1 MLVES
6 QKSILTDTIMENCQD
21 IISVVDLDYNYRI
34 CNRAFLKLFNLP
46 HETEVL
52 GKNIKQI
59 LPEETAII
67 IEKYFDDV
75 IKNRDTRYYTF
86 ILPRKDENRVLS
98 QLAIPFVEDSE
109 ITGILSI
116 SKDITTEENLKQK
129 LLDMVC
135 KLNDTLELKKKL
147 EDQKEL
153 FMATLTHDLKNPVQA
168 QLMSLKMLKRG
179 TLGQLSEEQNN
190 ILDILLESSEYM
202 QQMLFTI
209 LYTYKYDNGV
219 IELKKQTV
227 NLDNLMQNCLREI
240 GAFAKSRN
248 IEICYKCKVDEI
260 LADQSQ
266 LRRVISNIINNAI
279 KYSYKNS
286 KLKIDIFTNS
296 SNAIFSF
303 ENMGEPIPNEI
314 KDHIFDKYITGKT
327 GIGLGLY
334 FSKKVIE
341 AHGGK
346 IYLITNGNLS
356 KFIFEIPVKNNV
368 INSIKW

>member
-1 MLVES
+1 MLLES
-6 QKSILTDTIMENCQD
+6 QKNTLTDTIMENCQD

-34 CNRAFLKLFNLP
+34 CNRAFLKLLNLP
-46 HETEVL
+46 HETEVI
-52 GKNIKQI
+52 GKNIKQV
-59 LPEETAII
+59 LHEETAIV
-67 IEKYFDDV
+67 IEKYFDEV
-75 IKNRDTRYYTF
+75 IKTREPKNFTF
-86 ILPRKDENRVLS
+86 ILQTKSKILS
-98 QLAIPFVEDSE
+98 QLAIPFIEDGE
-109 ITGILSI
+109 ITGILAI
-116 SKDITTEENLKQK
+116 SKDITVEENLKQK
-129 LLDMVC
+129 LLEMVC
-135 KLNDTLELKKKL
+135 KLNDTLELKRKL

-168 QLMSLKMLKRG
+168 QLMSLKMLKEG

-209 LYTYKYDNGV
+209 LYTYKYDNGI

-227 NLDNLMQNCLREI
+227 NIDKLMQNCLREI

-260 LADQSQ
+260 LADQCQ

-286 KLKIDIFTNS
+286 KLKIDIFTNN
-296 SNAIFSF
+296 SNAVFSF
-303 ENMGEPIPNEI
+303 ENEGEAIPDKI
-314 KDHIFDKYITGKT
+314 KNHIFDKYITGKT
-327 GIGLGLY
+327 SIGLGLY

-346 IYLITNGNLS
+346 IYLTTNGNLS
-356 KFIFEIPVKNNV
+356 KFIFELPIKNSL
-368 INSIKW
+368 INNIKW